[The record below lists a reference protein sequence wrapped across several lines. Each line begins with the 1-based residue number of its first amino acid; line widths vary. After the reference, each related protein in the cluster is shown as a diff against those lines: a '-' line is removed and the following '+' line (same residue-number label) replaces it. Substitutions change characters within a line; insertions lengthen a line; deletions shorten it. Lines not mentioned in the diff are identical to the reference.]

1 MKKMLLLLTV
11 AALGFTTAQ
20 AQNPASANA
29 GTPNPGN
36 YQGRG
41 QGQGR
46 FSPEQRAD
54 LQTQRLAKQLSLTA
68 DQQTK
73 VRAIFLAQANE
84 METLRGQM
92 TPGNPD
98 GRQALGQKMQE
109 ARTRTDEQLRG
120 VLSPEQFAQ
129 YQAKREDQ
137 MENRLERREEMK
149 DAKVKAKGDK
159 VKVKADK
166 GKSKVKAD

>member
-20 AQNPASANA
+20 AQNPSSANA

-54 LQTQRLAKQLSLTA
+54 MQAQRLAKQLRLTP
-68 DQQTK
+68 DQQARA
-73 VRAIFLAQANE
+73 RAIFLTQATE
-84 METLRGQM
+84 METLRAQNQ
-92 TPGNPD
+92 PGNAD
-98 GRQALGQKMQE
+98 RQALGQKVQE

-120 VLSPEQFAQ
+120 VLTPEQFAQ

-137 MENRLERREEMK
+137 MEDRLERREEVK
-149 DAKVKAKGDK
+149 EAKVKAKGDK
-159 VKVKADK
+159 VKVKTDK
-166 GKSKVKAD
+166 NKAKVKAD